1 MSRPRLILASTSPYR
16 SELLARLGLPFE
28 TMAPGIDE
36 RAHDAEDAVS
46 LTQRLAREKAQHA
59 AGQTDRA
66 DAVIIAADQSAA
78 LGATI
83 LGKPGDFAAA
93 LAQLEACQGRSV
105 HFYTATT
112 IVDCGSGSAWHD
124 VDTTEARFRSRTTEQ
139 LSRYLEREQPYD
151 CAGGFK
157 VEGLGITLFEAVESR
172 DPTALVGLPL
182 IWLTGVL
189 RELGLD
195 PLL

>member
-1 MSRPRLILASTSPYR
+1 MGKLC
-16 SELLARLGLPFE
+16 LGHGE
-28 TMAPGIDE
+28 SG
-36 RAHDAEDAVS
+36 S
-46 LTQRLAREKAQHA
+46 
-59 AGQTDRA
+59 AGLCCD
-66 DAVIIAADQSAA
+66 
-78 LGATI
+78 
-83 LGKPGDFAAA
+83 
-93 LAQLEACQGRSV
+93 
-105 HFYTATT
+105 
-112 IVDCGSGSAWHD
+112 SGSAWHD
-124 VDTTEARFRSRTTEQ
+124 VDTTEVRFRNRTTEQ